1 MRVGTVTTGEPGTY
15 AAVVNSGTEQD
26 VVLEFTIPRGDTG
39 VCKESLQ
46 LLAAYSTPVQ
56 GGTSGKP
63 LLFDINGLHYGTAI
77 SHTAGSGTF
86 TINQPGV
93 YAVAFHGGVG
103 PAGGADFPLSILTY
117 LTENG
122 ASVGGAGAPHTF
134 HTSKEFANV
143 SFSIPIAVSS
153 VPTTLK
159 VIGEGGK
166 FLYGA
171 NTLTIYR
178 LGDIP
183 V

>member
-1 MRVGTVTTGEPGTY
+1 M
-15 AAVVNSGTEQD
+15 
-26 VVLEFTIPRGDTG
+26 
-39 VCKESLQ
+39 
-46 LLAAYSTPVQ
+46 
-56 GGTSGKP
+56 
-63 LLFDINGLHYGTAI
+63 
-77 SHTAGSGTF
+77 
-86 TINQPGV
+86 
-93 YAVAFHGGVG
+93 AFHGGVG

-134 HTSKEFANV
+134 HTSKEFTNV